1 MVKRKTRQIF
11 SVGLTLVIIAVVIA
25 ALVSLARIILF
36 PSSTTTTNDTSIT
49 SLLSTSA
56 DRAVRM
62 TVRGPLTADENYRSY
77 QITITPNSRN
87 LTTYKGYLDQA
98 TDSIALT
105 NNIPAYEQF
114 VYALNNANYMKG
126 TELTGANND
135 TRGICS
141 AGYVYQFEILQSN
154 KTLKKLW
161 ATSCSSPRGSLNATV
176 SVITKLFTNQIPKS
190 NTLIADLWQ

>member
-11 SVGLTLVIIAVVIA
+11 TVGLTLVIIAVVIA

-77 QITITPNSRN
+77 QITITPNTRN

-98 TDSIALT
+98 TDSIVLT

-135 TRGICS
+135 IRGLC
-141 AGYVYQFEILQSN
+141 ATGTLYQFEILQSGN
-154 KTLKKLW
+154 TVKKLW
-161 ATSCSSPRGSLNATV
+161 TTSCSGSRGSLKATL
-176 SVITKLFTNQIPKS
+176 SVITKLFTAQIPDAK
-190 NTLIADLWQ
+190 TLVDNLW

>member
-11 SVGLTLVIIAVVIA
+11 TVGLTLVIIAVIIA

-36 PSSTTTTNDTSIT
+36 PSSTTTSNDTSIT
-49 SLLSTSA
+49 SLLSTST

-77 QITITPNSRN
+77 QITITPSARN

-98 TDSIALT
+98 AGSIALT

-114 VYALNNANYMKG
+114 VYALNNANFMKG
-126 TELTGANND
+126 TELTGVNND

-141 AGYVYQFEILQSN
+141 TGYVYQFEILQSN

-161 ATSCSSPRGSLNATV
+161 ATL